1 MITSWRA
8 YQGRTQSS
16 PSSVDPVETQ
26 GKDYSDLFPRRLST
40 EELSIED
47 LEKSRSSHMNGFVTK
62 DKDEGCNNE
71 EKSKGY
77 RKSSIV

>member
-1 MITSWRA
+1 M
-8 YQGRTQSS
+8 
-16 PSSVDPVETQ
+16 DPVETQ

-47 LEKSRSSHMNGFVTK
+47 LEKRKSSHMNGSVTK
-62 DKDEGCNNE
+62 VNDDGRDNA

-77 RKSSIV
+77 RKSSVV

>member
-1 MITSWRA
+1 M
-8 YQGRTQSS
+8 
-16 PSSVDPVETQ
+16 DPAETQ

-47 LEKSRSSHMNGFVTK
+47 LEKRKSSNMNGFVTK
-62 DKDEGCNNE
+62 ANDEVRDNE

-77 RKSSIV
+77 RKSSVV